1 MAPVNEEE
9 PSPARIR
16 PELTSDDVAVLAAF
30 ARGLT
35 QAQVVSELHLS
46 RRTLVRRMADVRDVL
61 GVATNIEAVVAAV
74 RHRLI

>member
-1 MAPVNEEE
+1 M
-9 PSPARIR
+9 
-16 PELTSDDVAVLAAF
+16 
-30 ARGLT
+30 
-35 QAQVVSELHLS
+35 SELHLS